1 MTDERK
7 ASPPDEIRRF
17 LRSAEVRLRLWTL
30 LEAGLWIT
38 SLGCVVLLLG
48 IGARALREFW
58 AFTPPVYAGLAAALA
73 VWALVLLA
81 SRGLRKIPSDEVAFL
96 IEQRH
101 PGLNNSLIS
110 SVQLTAAGRPAGAGE
125 DPKGGAAAAGGSAS
139 LIGALL
145 ARTAAAI
152 GPIAPGDAVD
162 WSRLRGPLRAA
173 GVLAALT
180 LVVGGIE
187 PSALSG
193 SWRLLTHPIQSI
205 PPRALLIETA
215 PAAGRVLLGR
225 PVTLS
230 ARTAGRRTKT
240 LSVEIAPEG

>member
-125 DPKGGAAAAGGSAS
+125 DPKGGAAAAGGRRRSGS
-139 LIGALL
+139 HV
-145 ARTAAAI
+145 AACA
-152 GPIAPGDAVD
+152 
-162 WSRLRGPLRAA
+162 LRARLVPNTRSQPDTGQA
-173 GVLAALT
+173 YVVAADC
-180 LVVGGIE
+180 
-187 PSALSG
+187 
-193 SWRLLTHPIQSI
+193 
-205 PPRALLIETA
+205 
-215 PAAGRVLLGR
+215 
-225 PVTLS
+225 
-230 ARTAGRRTKT
+230 
-240 LSVEIAPEG
+240 